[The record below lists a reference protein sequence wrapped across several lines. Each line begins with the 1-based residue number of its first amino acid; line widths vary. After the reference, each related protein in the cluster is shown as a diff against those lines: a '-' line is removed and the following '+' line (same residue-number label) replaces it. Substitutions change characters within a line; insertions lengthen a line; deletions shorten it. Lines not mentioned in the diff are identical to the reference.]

1 MRVSEEKGREGGNY
15 VNLKINSYN
24 GRNIAGDTLLN
35 SLKVPDKSLAI

>member
-1 MRVSEEKGREGGNY
+1 MRVSEEKWRKGGNY

-24 GRNIAGDTLLN
+24 CRNIAGDTLLN